1 MLDDGA
7 LDGALLRA
15 GVGDKTTMFC
25 WTLAPVAYDIHT
37 PVVTVAV
44 HPAAEMPQADF
55 VGCGCRISYGG
66 ERMPLPA
73 QPRGRL
79 VDCGSLQRAGYC
91 SRLQP
96 RHHGTRLYRRRRPV
110 ATGNRDAPLS
120 ARGEA

>member
-7 LDGALLRA
+7 LDGALPRA

-44 HPAAEMPQADF
+44 HPAAEMPQADS

-66 ERMPLPA
+66 ERIPYPLNVVIDSSTPA
-73 QPRGRL
+73 RCSALDVAPDSDLGTMYPFVPPAPPRGDRQPL
-79 VDCGSLQRAGYC
+79 CARERA
-91 SRLQP
+91 R
-96 RHHGTRLYRRRRPV
+96 
-110 ATGNRDAPLS
+110 
-120 ARGEA
+120 

>member
-25 WTLAPVAYDIHT
+25 WTLAPVTHGNL
-37 PVVTVAV
+37 PLVVNVAV

-66 ERMPLPA
+66 ERMPCQLNLVVDSSTAARCSALDTALDFNLGTMAPVCTAGAALWRPA
-73 QPRGRL
+73 T
-79 VDCGSLQRAGYC
+79 V
-91 SRLQP
+91 
-96 RHHGTRLYRRRRPV
+96 TRP
-110 ATGNRDAPLS
+110 
-120 ARGEA
+120 

>member
-25 WTLAPVAYDIHT
+25 WTLAPVTHGNL
-37 PVVTVAV
+37 PLVVNVAV

-79 VDCGSLQRAGYC
+79 VDGGSLQRAGYC
-91 SRLQP
+91 SRRGVSPVVRGPCCLAVVHWTL
-96 RHHGTRLYRRRRPV
+96 RSRRSLV
-110 ATGNRDAPLS
+110 W
-120 ARGEA
+120 

>member
-7 LDGALLRA
+7 LDGALPRA

-44 HPAAEMPQADF
+44 HPAAEMPQADS

-66 ERMPLPA
+66 ERIPYPLNVVIDSSTPA
-73 QPRGRL
+73 R
-79 VDCGSLQRAGYC
+79 CLQRAGRC
-91 SRLQP
+91 SRLRP
-96 RHHGTRLYRRRRPV
+96 RHHAPVCTAGAAPWRP
-110 ATGNRDAPLS
+110 AAAMRS
-120 ARGEA
+120 